1 MKSKLTTALLCALAV
16 GAVVAHADESDHW
29 VVKVGVHNVDPK
41 SDNGSLGNGALK
53 TDVGSN
59 VRPTITAEYLFD
71 ANWGIEALAAL
82 PFEHD
87 VKLNGVQSATT
98 KHLPPTVSVQY
109 HFDSTGSISPF
120 VGVGLNYTGFF
131 SEHTTGPL
139 TGTKL
144 SLSNTWGQRCMV
156 ASISALMI
164 AGCLRWMRA
173 GSALSPLPASTASRS
188 ALCISIRSC
197 MALRSATASDFCAAA
212 EIRRSA
218 FFEQP

>member
-144 SLSNTWGQRCMV
+144 SLSNTWGAAVHGGVDFRIDDRWLFTLDARWIGIEPV
-156 ASISALMI
+156 ASVNGVKVGTVHIDPFVYGVAV
-164 AGCLRWMRA
+164 GYR
-173 GSALSPLPASTASRS
+173 
-188 ALCISIRSC
+188 
-197 MALRSATASDFCAAA
+197 F
-212 EIRRSA
+212 
-218 FFEQP
+218 